1 MRWMKYKVV
10 GPKTTA
16 NCKPSKVV
24 YMFGLC
30 YAGSGLVGKSM
41 ISRIMQ
47 ICVRGSEPCK
57 SKT

>member
-10 GPKTTA
+10 GHKTTA

-24 YMFGLC
+24 YMFGL
-30 YAGSGLVGKSM
+30 VGESM

-47 ICVRGSEPCK
+47 ICVRGV
-57 SKT
+57 